1 MPGRPRVSV
10 GAHFGE
16 GVLKEIVAAQDVRIG
31 MFVSELDRPWLE
43 SPFLLQGFLVEDQ
56 ATLDQLRSV
65 CRFVYV
71 DRARSAGD
79 AWRAPAPEA
88 DADTPERNPS
98 LASFQVPSEVRR
110 RPTDFFALLRS
121 LRGANREQAADEG
134 GTSSAPW
141 CHIYPDAP
149 TARPQ
154 GVAESR
160 PDDYLAGASG
170 RPLITGSSAS
180 ARRGSAR
187 LTVDDDGRGS
197 GVGGVGMVHTAPTV
211 PVEEEIVAALPLVDE
226 AHMLLEQVAQDVQ
239 RSLNPDL
246 ERLRGVVSE
255 LVLSVARN
263 PDALVWLSRLRQT
276 DQYSYDHSLDVSAH
290 VMIFGRYLGL
300 GEESIAALGMAGML
314 QDVGKL
320 RLPVRLLQKA
330 GPVSPREYEIF
341 KTHVEYSLQVL
352 ADSPHATPQVLEIV
366 ARHHER
372 CDGSGY
378 PHGLKGNE
386 VGLMGEIA
394 GICDIYCAMTRE
406 RPYGEA
412 ASSQSALDA
421 VRAQRG
427 TCFSES
433 TVDQF
438 VQCIG
443 LYPVGTLVELNSG
456 EVAVVVAQNRIRRLK
471 PRVMIL
477 LGPDK
482 KPNPYPH
489 TLDLLYDLPSAT
501 GEPYAI
507 IRALPPGAYGVEP
520 SEFYLA

>member
-1 MPGRPRVSV
+1 M
-10 GAHFGE
+10 
-16 GVLKEIVAAQDVRIG
+16 KEIVAAQDVRIG

-56 ATLDQLRSV
+56 DTLDQLRSV

-71 DRARSAGD
+71 DRARSTGD
-79 AWRAPAPEA
+79 AWRPPAPEPTA
-88 DADTPERNPS
+88 DAASRGAS
-98 LASFQVPSEVRR
+98 LASFQVSAEVRR
-110 RPTDFFALLRS
+110 RPPDFFALLRS
-121 LRGANREQAADEG
+121 LRAANRTPPADEG
-134 GTSSAPW
+134 GVSAVPW
-141 CHIYPDAP
+141 CHIYPDPPAS
-149 TARPQ
+149 RPQ
-154 GVAESR
+154 VAAEAR
-160 PDDYLAGASG
+160 PDDYATGSSG
-170 RPLITGSSAS
+170 RPLVTGGGAS
-180 ARRGSAR
+180 ARRGGGR
-187 LTVDDDGRGS
+187 LTADDEVRS
-197 GVGGVGMVHTAPTV
+197 GGAGPVGMVHLEPTV
-211 PVEEEIVAALPLVDE
+211 PVEEEIVTALPLVEE
-226 AHMLLEQVAQDVQ
+226 AHTLLEQVAQDVQ

-300 GEESIAALGMAGML
+300 GDESIAALGMAGML

-341 KTHVEYSLQVL
+341 KTHVEYSLQIL
-352 ADSPHATPQVLEIV
+352 ADSPHASPQVLEIV

-378 PHGLKGNE
+378 PRGLSGSA

-394 GICDIYCAMTRE
+394 GVCDMYCAMTRE

-412 ASSQSALDA
+412 ASSQAALDA

-427 TCFSES
+427 TRFSES

-443 LYPVGTLVELNSG
+443 LYPVGTLVELNTG

-482 KPNPYPH
+482 QPNPYPH

-507 IRALPPGAYGVEP
+507 VRALPPGAFGVEP

>member
-1 MPGRPRVSV
+1 M
-10 GAHFGE
+10 
-16 GVLKEIVAAQDVRIG
+16 KEIVAAQDLQLG
-31 MFVSELDRPWLE
+31 MFVAELDRPWLE

-56 ATLDQLRSV
+56 ATLNQLRAL

-79 AWRAPAPEA
+79 AWRAPESDGAA
-88 DADTPERNPS
+88 DATPERVAS
-98 LASFQVPSEVRR
+98 LGSYQAMAEPRR

-121 LRGANREQAADEG
+121 LRGGRTGDTAPPSAGAEM
-134 GTSSAPW
+134 APW
-141 CHIYPDAP
+141 CQIYPTGS
-149 TARPQ
+149 TASQSPSVG
-154 GVAESR
+154 GVDEPRA
-160 PDDYLAGASG
+160 DDYAAAGRG
-170 RPLITGSSAS
+170 RPLITGVT
-180 ARRGSAR
+180 ARRGASR
-187 LTVDDDGRGS
+187 WH
-197 GVGGVGMVHTAPTV
+197 GGEGGDPRATAAGPTGMVYAEPTT
-211 PVEEEIVAALPLVDE
+211 PVEEEIVTVLPLVDE
-226 AHMLLEQVAQDVQ
+226 AHVLLDQIARDVQ

-255 LVLSVARN
+255 MVLSVARN

-300 GEESIAALGMAGML
+300 GDESIASLGMAGML

-320 RLPVRLLQKA
+320 RLPMRLLHKA
-330 GPVSPREYEIF
+330 GPVTQREYAIF
-341 KTHVEYSLQVL
+341 QTHVDFSLQVL
-352 ADSPHATPQVLEIV
+352 SGCPHATPQVLEIV

-378 PHGLKGNE
+378 PRGLKGDE
-386 VGLMGEIA
+386 IGLMGEIA
-394 GICDIYCAMTRE
+394 GICDMYCAMTRE

-412 ASSQSALDA
+412 ASSQAALDA

-443 LYPVGTLVELNSG
+443 LYPVGTLVELNTG

-482 KPNPYPH
+482 QPNPYPH
-489 TLDLLYDLPSAT
+489 TIDLLYDLPTAN
-501 GEPYAI
+501 GETYAI
-507 IRALPPGAYGVEP
+507 VRALAPGAYGVEP

>member
-1 MPGRPRVSV
+1 M
-10 GAHFGE
+10 
-16 GVLKEIVAAQDVRIG
+16 KEIVAAQDLQLG
-31 MFVSELDRPWLE
+31 MFVAELDRPWLE

-56 ATLDQLRSV
+56 ATLKQLRAL

-79 AWRAPAPEA
+79 AWRAPESDAATEA
-88 DADTPERNPS
+88 TPERSAS
-98 LASFQVPSEVRR
+98 LGSYQTVAEPRR

-121 LRGANREQAADEG
+121 LRGMHKGDATSPEVG
-134 GTSSAPW
+134 GEMTPW
-141 CHIYPDAP
+141 CQIYPAGSASSVP
-149 TARPQ
+149 PLVGSVGEPR
-154 GVAESR
+154 G
-160 PDDYLAGASG
+160 DDYSAGARG
-170 RPLITGSSAS
+170 RPLITGVT
-180 ARRGSAR
+180 ARRGASRRHGGDDEPRAAATGSA
-187 LTVDDDGRGS
+187 
-197 GVGGVGMVHTAPTV
+197 GMVHVEPTT

-226 AHMLLEQVAQDVQ
+226 AHVLLDQIARDVQ

-255 LVLSVARN
+255 MVLSVARN

-300 GEESIAALGMAGML
+300 GDEAIASLGMAGML

-320 RLPVRLLQKA
+320 RLPVRLLHKT
-330 GPVSPREYEIF
+330 GPVTQREYAIF
-341 KTHVEYSLQVL
+341 QTHVDFSLKVL
-352 ADSPHATPQVLEIV
+352 SGCPHATPQVLEIV

-372 CDGSGY
+372 RDGSGY
-378 PHGLKGNE
+378 PKGLKGDGI
-386 VGLMGEIA
+386 GLMGEIA

-412 ASSQSALDA
+412 ASSQAALDA

-443 LYPVGTLVELNSG
+443 LYPVGTLVELNTG

-482 KPNPYPH
+482 QPNPYPH
-489 TLDLLYDLPSAT
+489 TIDLLYDLPTAN
-501 GEPYAI
+501 GETYAI
-507 IRALPPGAYGVEP
+507 VRALAPGAYGVEP